1 MSAQAAIAWG
11 MWANCSSHR
20 AATRA
25 VARRLEVLVGD
36 AGGAGAEGLDGAGP
50 QALADQQVG
59 EALVDEGVLGELAG
73 EGLEAAGGV
82 DLAVDAGHE
91 VVGEGEGAGDAGV
104 GVELGG
110 LEVEEAGA
118 GVDVLAVAAA
128 ALVDPGERAEGVR
141 SRGATPTTAWYCSS
155 ARSS

>member
-1 MSAQAAIAWG
+1 
-11 MWANCSSHR
+11 
-20 AATRA
+20 
-25 VARRLEVLVGD
+25 
-36 AGGAGAEGLDGAGP
+36 
-50 QALADQQVG
+50 
-59 EALVDEGVLGELAG
+59 VDEGVAGELAG

-128 ALVDPGERAEGVR
+128 ALVDAGERAQGVALAR
-141 SRGATPTTAWYCSS
+141 GDADDRLVLLLGAVELTCPFVQVGEAQAVADDLLGAVSSPSRRP
-155 ARSS
+155 